1 MTSSEN
7 KEQHIYAAVI
17 MPPEEIVETI
27 RIFKDGL
34 AGVAGKYASSQ
45 SDPVITLFA
54 AVGDD
59 DRISEI
65 ESKLETLCRNQLPFN
80 VHLENF
86 GEFNAHK
93 TLFVDI
99 QDTSKQAIATLRKK
113 LSAELKS
120 SKYEE
125 EIDFNVGK
133 TPHITIARN
142 LMDDQYRIA
151 RNYFTGRTYSAFFEC
166 YKLTWRKLKRKGNA
180 SFYVTD
186 KEFTF
191 AMKNLSLF

>member
-1 MTSSEN
+1 MSSPEN
-7 KEQHIYAAVI
+7 KEQLVYAAVI
-17 MPPEEIVETI
+17 MPPEEIVETV

-34 AGVAGKYASSQ
+34 AGVAGKFASVN

-54 AVGDD
+54 AVGGPE
-59 DRISEI
+59 RMALLEN
-65 ESKLETLCRNQLPFN
+65 KLEMLCRNQLPFN

-86 GEFNAHK
+86 GEFHAHK
-93 TLFVDI
+93 TIFVDI
-99 QDTSKQAIATLRKK
+99 QETSKAAITTLRKK

-120 SKYEE
+120 SKYDE

-142 LMDDQYRIA
+142 LAEDQYRVA
-151 RNYFTGRTYSAFFEC
+151 RNYFTGRTYNAFFEC
-166 YKLTWRKLKRKGNA
+166 YKLTWRRLVTKGK
-180 SFYVTD
+180 STYYVTD
-186 KEFTF
+186 REFPF

>member
-1 MTSSEN
+1 MSSPEN
-7 KEQHIYAAVI
+7 KEQFIYSAVI
-17 MPPEEIVETI
+17 MPTDEIVETI

-34 AGVAGKYASSQ
+34 AGVAGKYASSN

-54 AVGDD
+54 AVGDAS
-59 DRISEI
+59 RISEI
-65 ESKLETLCRNQLPFN
+65 ESKLEVICRNQLPFN

-86 GEFNAHK
+86 GEFNAQK
-93 TLFVDI
+93 TIFVDI
-99 QDTSKQAIATLRKK
+99 QETSKTAITSLRKK

-120 SKYEE
+120 SKYDE

-142 LMDDQYRIA
+142 LVDDQYRVA
-151 RNYFTGRTYSAFFEC
+151 RNYFTGRTYNAFFEC
-166 YKLTWRKLKRKGNA
+166 YKLTWRKLVRKGNV
-180 SFYVTD
+180 SYYVTD
-186 KEFTF
+186 KEFGF

>member
-59 DRISEI
+59 DRIREI
-65 ESKLETLCRNQLPFN
+65 ETKLETLCRNQLPFN

>member
-65 ESKLETLCRNQLPFN
+65 ETKLETLCRNQLPFN